1 MIDWHS
7 HILPGLD
14 DGAETLEDSL
24 AMGRLLV
31 QVGFTKVHCTPHCL
45 TGMYDNSPADV
56 RDACSDLQ
64 THFDREDIPL
74 QLFPGM
80 EYCLD
85 EFFPDYVSD
94 LQPLGDSR
102 FVLVESSSRASTQL
116 LKENVF
122 LVKRAGFEPLIA
134 HPERHAFLAPP
145 VQTGVRLFTGLLNRV
160 RNETPVAD
168 FAETPIEELIN
179 MGCSFQCNLGSVAGY
194 YGRLVQ
200 KQARRFIRSR
210 LYHCIGSDIHHF
222 SSASGFLSS
231 AIQEVRAGTTGL
243 LLTND

>member
-24 AMGRLLV
+24 AMGRLLAE
-31 QVGFTKVHCTPHCL
+31 VGFTKVHCTPHCL
-45 TGMYDNSPADV
+45 TGMYDNNPADV
-56 RDACSDLQ
+56 RDACADLQ
-64 THFDREDIPL
+64 THFDREEIPL

-102 FVLVESSSRASTQL
+102 YVLVESSSRASTQM

-145 VQTGVRLFTGLLNRV
+145 PQAGMGLIYSLVDRMTKGAPDTGIDA
-160 RNETPVAD
+160 TPL
-168 FAETPIEELIN
+168 AELVE
-179 MGCSFQCNLGSVAGY
+179 MGCLFQCNLGSVAGY

-200 KQARRFIRSR
+200 KQARRFIGLG
-210 LYHCIGSDIHHF
+210 LYRCVGSDAHNVR
-222 SSASGFLSS
+222 SVSGFMAPS
-231 AIQEVRAGTTGL
+231 IQEVRDCSDGL
-243 LLTND
+243 LSANY